1 MFSNKFVIAGAIFD
15 SGPGPL
21 SLPSFVGC
29 RFNLGS
35 NKFVQQMLTP
45 TVSNE
50 KRLFRP
56 FCTIFYNY
64 YIDRMD
70 KSKSFAVCLQEAKM
84 VAKRFDPN
92 WKKFSNV
99 WPWPGDYMLVERA
112 SWPLLF
118 LYSDRDRMM
127 PAAFVERVIEAQKA
141 ADSRRFIQAH
151 NFRTSEHV
159 SHFKDFPEDY
169 KAQIKYFLTYING
182 T

>member
-1 MFSNKFVIAGAIFD
+1 
-15 SGPGPL
+15 
-21 SLPSFVGC
+21 
-29 RFNLGS
+29 
-35 NKFVQQMLTP
+35 
-45 TVSNE
+45 
-50 KRLFRP
+50 
-56 FCTIFYNY
+56 
-64 YIDRMD
+64 
-70 KSKSFAVCLQEAKM
+70 
-84 VAKRFDPN
+84 
-92 WKKFSNV
+92 
-99 WPWPGDYMLVERA
+99 MLVETA